1 MAEIT
6 VRSLYD
12 ELGARL
18 GLRLLAGAAGL
29 ERRITVSD
37 VSRPGLALVGYFDYF
52 QNRMIQVIG
61 LTEVSFLTTLPPDKV
76 RENFAEMFRRQVA
89 CMIFTRNLAVPPDIM
104 QLAEE
109 TGTPLLTTPQMT
121 TSCIAKIY
129 IYLEHYLAPRTS
141 LHGVL
146 IDVFGVGV
154 LLTGSSGIGKSECA
168 LELIERGHRLVADDV
183 VDISAFGEGELVGR
197 GAELI
202 KYHMEVRGLGII
214 NVRSLFGLAAVRDSV
229 RIDMM
234 VRLEDWRDGVEY
246 DRLGLEDQSETI
258 LGVEVP
264 RFLVPVRP
272 GRNLAIIIEVAA
284 RNLRARQMGVH
295 SAREFNEQLLQWI
308 KAGTADGGKP
318 R

>member
-6 VRSLYD
+6 VRSLHD
-12 ELGARL
+12 ELGTRL

-37 VSRPGLALVGYFDYF
+37 VSRPGLALVGYLDYF

-61 LTEVSFLTTLPPDKV
+61 LTEVSFLTTMPPEKV
-76 RENFAEMFRRQVA
+76 REHFAEMFRRQVA
-89 CMIFTRNLAVPPDIM
+89 CMIFTRNLAVPPDIL

-109 TGTPLLTTPQMT
+109 TGTPLFTTPQMT

-129 IYLEHYLAPRTS
+129 IYLEHNLAPRTS

-146 IDVFGVGV
+146 VDVFGVGV
-154 LLTGSSGIGKSECA
+154 LLTGNSGIGKSECA

-229 RIDMM
+229 RIDMV
-234 VRLEDWRDGVEY
+234 VRLEDWREGVEY
-246 DRLGLEDQSETI
+246 DRLGLEDQNETI
-258 LGVEVP
+258 LGVAIP
-264 RFLVPVRP
+264 RLLVPVRP

-308 KAGTADGGKP
+308 KAGGTESGGAA
-318 R
+318 

>member
-6 VRSLYD
+6 VRSLLD
-12 ELGARL
+12 ELGPRL
-18 GLRLLAGAAGL
+18 GMRLLAGAAGL

-61 LTEVSFLTTLPPDKV
+61 LTELSFLNTLTPEQV
-76 RENFAEMFRRQVA
+76 RNNFAEMFRRQVA
-89 CMIFTRNLAVPPDIM
+89 CMIFTRNLAVPPDVQ

-109 TGTPLLTTPQMT
+109 TGTPLLITPQMT
-121 TSCIAKIY
+121 TPCIAKIY

-146 IDVFGVGV
+146 VDVFGVGV
-154 LLTGSSGIGKSECA
+154 LLTGNSGIGKSECA
-168 LELIERGHRLVADDV
+168 LELIERGHRMVADDV
-183 VDISAFGEGELVGR
+183 VDIVAFGEGELVGR

-229 RIDMM
+229 RIDMV
-234 VRLEDWRDGVEY
+234 VRLEDWREGVEY
-246 DRLGLEDQSETI
+246 DRLGLDEQSETI
-258 LGVEVP
+258 LGVALP

-308 KAGTADGGKP
+308 KAGGDGRTA
-318 R
+318 

>member
-29 ERRITVSD
+29 ERRITASD

-76 RENFAEMFRRQVA
+76 REHFAEMFRRQVA
-89 CMIFTRNLAVPPDIM
+89 CMIFTRNLAVPPDIL

-109 TGTPLLTTPQMT
+109 TGTPLFTTPQMT

-154 LLTGSSGIGKSECA
+154 LLTGNSGIGKSECA

-183 VDISAFGEGELVGR
+183 VDISAFGEGEVGQVGDAQHQR
-197 GAELI
+197 HHQHHDL
-202 KYHMEVRGLGII
+202 
-214 NVRSLFGLAAVRDSV
+214 
-229 RIDMM
+229 
-234 VRLEDWRDGVEY
+234 
-246 DRLGLEDQSETI
+246 DQ
-258 LGVEVP
+258 
-264 RFLVPVRP
+264 RP
-272 GRNLAIIIEVAA
+272 GDGLNGAP
-284 RNLRARQMGVH
+284 VH
-295 SAREFNEQLLQWI
+295 THALHQTDSAVIGPNI
-308 KAGTADGGKP
+308 GP
-318 R
+318 RPAVSG